1 MMRTDFPRISH
12 GFPYVVLIC
21 FEYHR
26 SSKIIKYHHVWI
38 GRWYLSLDSLE
49 TIETMETQSNP
60 SQMRYRLIS
69 VNQLYPSY
77 WDFFHHRKIFM
88 GSLPIVIRM
97 YHQYGSSH
105 YGSVSIV
112 FHKLFC
118 AIFTVVIIWLQY
130 VAIITS
136 LQMFTIFYNTYQIYQ
151 YMFYCSTVLPW
162 FSVENIVSSV
172 GVEASRRTVHDTG
185 LEEETTATLS
195 GESLQPERSERSER
209 SRFRRIS
216 GWWMQEALEALEA
229 WHCEVVNGTVIFVDY
244 LGRSYPSSEL
254 PKSLRCPALFWI
266 LQWSTIVSTH
276 LVQNTEICILQAR
289 LQDKPGRKKDLNM
302 DRKHILQMT
311 DMQFPSQLEAGG
323 GWRKLAG

>member
-1 MMRTDFPRISH
+1 
-12 GFPYVVLIC
+12 
-21 FEYHR
+21 
-26 SSKIIKYHHVWI
+26 
-38 GRWYLSLDSLE
+38 
-49 TIETMETQSNP
+49 
-60 SQMRYRLIS
+60 MRYRFIS

-151 YMFYCSTVLPW
+151 YKFQYISIHVLLFYCSAMIFRGLH
-162 FSVENIVSSV
+162 IVSGV

-185 LEEETTATLS
+185 LEEETTATL
-195 GESLQPERSERSER
+195 
-209 SRFRRIS
+209 
-216 GWWMQEALEALEA
+216 
-229 WHCEVVNGTVIFVDY
+229 
-244 LGRSYPSSEL
+244 
-254 PKSLRCPALFWI
+254 
-266 LQWSTIVSTH
+266 
-276 LVQNTEICILQAR
+276 
-289 LQDKPGRKKDLNM
+289 
-302 DRKHILQMT
+302 
-311 DMQFPSQLEAGG
+311 
-323 GWRKLAG
+323 